1 MLASYRPLKNP
12 QAVSATISMPT
23 EDVSPHRTTNGAPH
37 STPIICTAMRPRGE
51 RRRSVSASQPP
62 TGAPAMLASCTK
74 IVAVSPAIAS
84 PMWNLS

>member
-1 MLASYRPLKNP
+1 
-12 QAVSATISMPT
+12 MPT
-23 EDVSPHRTTNGAPH
+23 EGVRPHSATNGAPPR
-37 STPIICTAMRPRGE
+37 TPIICTAMRPRGV
-51 RRRSVSASQPP
+51 RRRNVSASQPP